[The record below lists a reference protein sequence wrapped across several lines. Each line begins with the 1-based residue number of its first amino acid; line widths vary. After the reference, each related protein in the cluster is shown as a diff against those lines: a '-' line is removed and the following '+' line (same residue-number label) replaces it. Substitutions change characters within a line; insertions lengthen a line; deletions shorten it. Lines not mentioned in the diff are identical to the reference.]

1 MVEGGVGTPTGTT
14 LVCICLFFEKEEK
27 HDMIK
32 RISLFALLFV
42 VVVCTSIALAQDT
55 VTVKLWMHDHPPRI
69 PLDDEMLAQFQ
80 EENPG
85 IVVEYTVVP
94 DQEWDTTLATALA
107 SGAGPDLFN
116 QATFAIGQFYNQG
129 ILVPVDAEAAGYADQ
144 AAIYD
149 AYESGNAL
157 LAGATFDGTL
167 YGLPTELSAY
177 ACYTNNV
184 LWEAAGLDPVE
195 DFPTTWEEMATV
207 AEQLTVRDESGAL
220 VQRGFDFKYDNSLFM
235 LLIFNP
241 MVQQLGGNMIDEVNY
256 TASIDTPEVR
266 QVLGYWNDWVN
277 TWKLGGPQYTSSRA
291 AFLGGEL
298 AIDCDMGNWGAP
310 QVEDAGIEY
319 TIHPVPNWE
328 NKVNDNGF
336 ANYAYYFMV
345 NSGAS
350 PEVQQAAWKLA
361 GFLTSNP
368 AEYLEVAGIF
378 QAKADFVASEEFQ
391 SNPIMPVFLDAL
403 AASAYHPRFNGFFE
417 VTDALMRMRDRV
429 IVGGES
435 MDTVLPEAQQEVSD
449 ILAASQGAS

>member
-1 MVEGGVGTPTGTT
+1 MV
-14 LVCICLFFEKEEK
+14 
-27 HDMIK
+27 K
-32 RISLFALLFV
+32 RISLLALLLV
-42 VVVCTSIALAQDT
+42 LVAVGTSVSMAQEP

-69 PLDDEMLAQFQ
+69 ELDNELLTKFQ

-129 ILVPVDAEAAGYADQ
+129 VIAPVDPVAAGYEDQ
-144 AAIYD
+144 ESIYA
-149 AYESGNAL
+149 AYEAGESL
-157 LAGATFDGTL
+157 LAGATFDNTL

-177 ACYTNNV
+177 ACYTNNA
-184 LWEAAGLDPVE
+184 LWEAAGLDPVAY
-195 DFPTTWEEMATV
+195 FPTTWEEMKDV
-207 AEQLTVRDESGAL
+207 AEQLTVRDDSGAL

-241 MVQQLGGNMIDEVNY
+241 MVQQLGGSMIDEVNY
-256 TASIDTPEVR
+256 TANIDTPEVR
-266 QVLGYWNDWVN
+266 QVMGYWNDWVN

-328 NKVNDNGF
+328 ASVNDNGF
-336 ANYAYYFMV
+336 ANYAYFFMV

-350 PEVQQAAWKLA
+350 PEVQAASWKLA
-361 GFLTSNP
+361 GYLTSEP
-368 AEYLEVAGIF
+368 AEYLDVAGLF
-378 QAKADFVASEEFQ
+378 QAKADFVASDEFQ
-391 SNPIMPVFLDAL
+391 SNEIMPVFLQEL
-403 AASAYHPRFNGFFE
+403 SVSSYHPRMNGFFE
-417 VTDALMRMRDRV
+417 VADALMRARDRV

-435 MDTVLPEAQQEVSD
+435 VDTVLPEAQQEVTD
-449 ILAASQGAS
+449 ILAANQTAS